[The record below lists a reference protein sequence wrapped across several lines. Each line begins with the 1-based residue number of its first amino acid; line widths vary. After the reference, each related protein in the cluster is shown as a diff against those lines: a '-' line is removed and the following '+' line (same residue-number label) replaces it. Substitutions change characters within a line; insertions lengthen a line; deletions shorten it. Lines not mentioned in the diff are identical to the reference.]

1 MGSPRRCRRSAV
13 KRRVCSSSSNN
24 KKVLSSSTTN
34 YLSTFLDYESPSKP
48 TKVKKCPPPPTPPP
62 PPPLLPTTESLLDIV
77 STPVRRQY
85 HRHHP
90 RLLFDEGVGARF
102 VTMVVPTKMHDGPS
116 LESYTT
122 PPQARKTRR
131 QRLV

>member
-1 MGSPRRCRRSAV
+1 VAYHLGSPRRRRSAV
-13 KRRVCSSSSNN
+13 KRRVCSSSSN

-48 TKVKKCPPPPTPPP
+48 TKAKKCPPPTPPP
-62 PPPLLPTTESLLDIV
+62 PLLPTSESLLDIV

-85 HRHHP
+85 HRHP
-90 RLLFDEGVGARF
+90 RLLFDEGVGASF

-116 LESYTT
+116 LESYST

-131 QRLV
+131 QRLE